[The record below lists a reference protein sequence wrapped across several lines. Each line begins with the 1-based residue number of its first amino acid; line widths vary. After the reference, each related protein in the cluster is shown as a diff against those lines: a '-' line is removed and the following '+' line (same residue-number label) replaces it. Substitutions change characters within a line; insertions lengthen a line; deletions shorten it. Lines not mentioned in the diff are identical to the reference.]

1 MRETGEQTQALPDGK
16 RRKRG
21 GGKQRNKRPRSLR
34 QSLYCFIP
42 ICAVAAFLGTM
53 AIGIGTNYVQDW
65 YATNFMKEERVRIG
79 EYYYELVMGSDH
91 IPHYSYTEQPTYSG
105 WKEAP
110 VQRMLYSLISASQ
123 CVLIPLWTFFCLG
136 LAVWIFYRR
145 EVEKPIRVLR
155 EASEK
160 IADNCLDF
168 ELEPVK
174 DNELGRL
181 RDGFEKMRAALYEN
195 NRRTWQLLEERKRL
209 NAAFAHDMRTPITVL
224 KGYGELLERY
234 VPEGRISQAK
244 LLEILGMMNGQ
255 IRRLESYTQKMSS
268 IRKLEDLEPD
278 MAPVNAGELKEKLVN
293 MCEILGQNIVCCFEG
308 SGVLWLDEALVLEVC
323 ENLVTNGLRYAG
335 KVLQLTA
342 RVIRGEVPASGE
354 AAAPGRGAEGYLE
367 VVVEDDGPG
376 FSPEELQHAA
386 DPFYRGE
393 GQMEQCHFGLGLY
406 ICRLI
411 CARCGGSLTLAN
423 GICGGRVTARFRI
436 RIGARLPIAGKKRG
450 EVDKKLIDA

>member
-1 MRETGEQTQALPDGK
+1 MRETGEQTQALPGGK
-16 RRKRG
+16 RRKRD

-91 IPHYSYTEQPTYSG
+91 IPHYSYTEKPTYSG

-110 VQRMLYSLISASQ
+110 VQRMLYSLISAAQ

-436 RIGARLPIAGKKRG
+436 RIGARLPIAGKKG
-450 EVDKKLIDA
+450 EK